1 MSSFL
6 FSFPDEGGR
15 DASQTA
21 SDVELGVQFTEIF
34 IKKSDNV
41 TLLLG
46 LLEVLYT
53 VYRRKF
59 KVVAEFAVSDFC
71 ANFFLSNLIP
81 ICLTIFV
88 DIRYMYKTSNGLFE
102 FMSNLLLS
110 LEKKKKGFLF
120 SLVLLLCR
128 PVLHISWYINCA
140 SDLNRQNRNQI

>member
-110 LEKKKKGFLF
+110 LEKKMAFWFPLSCCVVLYYISGDIQIV
-120 SLVLLLCR
+120 LV
-128 PVLHISWYINCA
+128 I
-140 SDLNRQNRNQI
+140 

>member
-110 LEKKKKGFLF
+110 LEKKKGFLVF
-120 SLVLLLCR
+120 LVLLCH

-140 SDLNRQNRNQI
+140 SNLNRLSRKQI

>member
-1 MSSFL
+1 MTNTSTIYCQRKLSSFL

-110 LEKKKKGFLF
+110 LEKKKGLF
-120 SLVLLLCR
+120 VFPCLVVVSSCITYQLVYKLC
-128 PVLHISWYINCA
+128 
-140 SDLNRQNRNQI
+140 